1 MSQVI
6 NSIIEALGYDFIL
19 RAIFVGSLIAVSCS
33 FLGIFLVLN
42 KYSMI
47 GDGLAHVSFATI
59 AIAVL
64 LNQSTLLVSIPLVI
78 LASFLILKLNERAD
92 LHGDSAI
99 ALISSLSVAIGVII
113 TSVSKGF
120 NVDLYS
126 YLFGSILVIGKM
138 DVILSII
145 LSITVILATVFF
157 YNSLF
162 AVTYDKE
169 FAKVNG
175 LDAKKLNYIIL
186 ILTSVTVVLGIRVVG
201 TMLISSMIIFPTVSA
216 LQVSKGFKSTILI
229 STIISIISVIIGTL
243 SSYLFNIPTGA
254 SIVVVNSIFFIIT
267 FLIGRKF

>member
-1 MSQVI
+1 MNQVL

-47 GDGLAHVSFATI
+47 GDGLAHVSFATV

-64 LNQSTLLVSIPLVI
+64 LNKSTLIVSIPLVI
-78 LASFLILKLNERAD
+78 LSSFLILKLNERAD

-126 YLFGSILVIGKM
+126 YPFG
-138 DVILSII
+138 
-145 LSITVILATVFF
+145 
-157 YNSLF
+157 
-162 AVTYDKE
+162 
-169 FAKVNG
+169 
-175 LDAKKLNYIIL
+175 
-186 ILTSVTVVLGIRVVG
+186 
-201 TMLISSMIIFPTVSA
+201 
-216 LQVSKGFKSTILI
+216 
-229 STIISIISVIIGTL
+229 
-243 SSYLFNIPTGA
+243 
-254 SIVVVNSIFFIIT
+254 
-267 FLIGRKF
+267 